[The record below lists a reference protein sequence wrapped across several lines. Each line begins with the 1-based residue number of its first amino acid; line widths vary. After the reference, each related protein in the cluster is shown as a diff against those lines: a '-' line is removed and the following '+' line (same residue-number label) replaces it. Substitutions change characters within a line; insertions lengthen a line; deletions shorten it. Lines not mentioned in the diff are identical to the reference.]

1 MGNVIQA
8 GQGQAPARQATIL
21 AGKNRDYVNVMLMW
35 SSNSNPSFGF
45 ISLYRFIILFIDL
58 CNVVS
63 QCNETLCVNALN
75 IRNSN
80 SNSDLNQ

>member
-21 AGKNRDYVNVMLMW
+21 AGKNRDYVMLMW
-35 SSNSNPSFGF
+35 SSNSNSSFGF
-45 ISLYRFIILFIDL
+45 ISLYQFIILFIDL

-63 QCNETLCVNALN
+63 QCNESLFVNALN